1 MCARKFS
8 LEDQTS
14 SKKQDLGSPVQLTG
28 WANQDETKS
37 WTSNYFPKDDWIS
50 KDICILHSALFLL
63 SSLES
68 NNISTLHLPI
78 FSNLVEETV

>member
-14 SKKQDLGSPVQLTG
+14 RKKQDLGSPVQLTG
-28 WANQDETKS
+28 WANQDQTKS

-50 KDICILHSALFLL
+50 KDSSVRPKPGFLIGKFDYFSGPL
-63 SSLES
+63 MMEKIP
-68 NNISTLHLPI
+68 NTLA
-78 FSNLVEETV
+78 N